1 MTRREAGWRDLP
13 ALPVDTDGP
22 VFSAPWQAQAFAMA
36 VELHA
41 GGRFTWPEW
50 AAALAAEI
58 GGAGPADTA
67 DYWQHWLAALEKLVA
82 AKGLASAEDLAK
94 RHEAWERAAEATPHG
109 RPIELAPFL

>member
-1 MTRREAGWRDLP
+1 MTRREAGWRDPPSLS
-13 ALPVDTDGP
+13 ADADGP

-50 AAALAAEI
+50 AGALAAEI
-58 GGAGPADTA
+58 AAAGPSDTE
-67 DYWQHWLAALEKLVA
+67 DYWQHWLSALEKLVA
-82 AKGLASAEDLAK
+82 AKGLASADELAK

-109 RPIELAPFL
+109 RPIVLAPFL